1 MFHAF
6 SLNYNVK
13 RILML
18 DMVNWSKNDLDVFRS
33 ISVINTVPQHSL
45 RFRKVLFEHENPFH
59 NNFS

>member
-18 DMVNWSKNDLDVFRS
+18 DMVNWSKNELDVLRS
-33 ISVINTVPQHSL
+33 ISVINTVPQNSL